1 MQAQARTEII
11 KRLPD
16 QTFAIGGRT
25 MVLESLLNP
34 ETVAN
39 KPLHIFVISVLFT
52 AISTWLSYSLFPSQS
67 SILSIA
73 FVTIFFVPFFQRLF
87 SVEEKKDEVAAHH
100 RTKQSFLKRHR
111 TVVLAYTAF
120 FMGMVLT
127 YSFLYVFSPA
137 IRDVYSLQLDWFRS
151 QGIAAVQPGS
161 FERYLFNNTQV
172 MFLFFIL
179 SVLFG
184 AGSVFILAW
193 NASVIAVFVGIIAH
207 KLVPSLGA
215 PLAYVYGVGTGLGS
229 IALHGVP
236 EIAGYFFAGV
246 AGGILSVGL
255 IRERFA
261 SGEFKEVVKDS
272 LVWIAIG
279 EGLIILGAFLE
290 AFF

>member
-1 MQAQARTEII
+1 MHGEHEM
-11 KRLPD
+11 
-16 QTFAIGGRT
+16 FAST
-25 MVLESLLNP
+25 TKPEVLLVVLESILRP
-34 ETVAN
+34 QFAVN
-39 KPLHIFVISVLFT
+39 KPLHIFAISVLFT
-52 AISTWLSYSLFPSQS
+52 AISVWLSYNLFPSQS

-87 SVEEKKDEVAAHH
+87 SVEERKDEKAVHQK
-100 RTKQSFLKRHR
+100 TKHGFLRRHR
-111 TVVLAYTAF
+111 PIVVAYTAF

-127 YSFLYVFSPA
+127 YSFLFVFSPT
-137 IRDVYSLQLDWFRS
+137 IRDLYSLQMDWFRS
-151 QGIAAVQPGS
+151 QGIAAVQPGN

-184 AGSVFILAW
+184 AGAIFILAW
-193 NASVIAVFVGIIAH
+193 NASVIAVFVGILAN
-207 KLVPSLGA
+207 KLVPALGA
-215 PLAYVYGVGTGLGS
+215 PMAYVYGVGAGLGS

-255 IRERFA
+255 LREKFM
-261 SGEFKEVVKDS
+261 SKEFKEMAKDS
-272 LVWIAIG
+272 LIWIGIG

>member
-1 MQAQARTEII
+1 
-11 KRLPD
+11 
-16 QTFAIGGRT
+16 
-25 MVLESLLNP
+25 MVLESLLSP
-34 ETVAN
+34 KFAVN
-39 KPLHIFVISVLFT
+39 KPLHIFVISILFT
-52 AISTWLSYSLFPSQS
+52 AISVWLAYNLFPSQS

-87 SVEEKKDEVAAHH
+87 SVEEKKDEFAAHH
-100 RTKQSFLKRHR
+100 KVKQNFLKRHR
-111 TVVLAYTAF
+111 PIVIAYTAF

-127 YSFLYVFSPA
+127 YSFIYVFSPT
-137 IRDVYSLQLDWFRS
+137 IRDLYSLQLDWFQS

-161 FERYLFNNTQV
+161 LERYFFNNTQV

-193 NASVIAVFVGIIAH
+193 NASVIAVFVGIISN

-215 PLAYVYGVGTGLGS
+215 TMAYVYGVGTGLGS
-229 IALHGVP
+229 IALHGIP

-255 IRERFA
+255 LREKFM
-261 SGEFKEVVKDS
+261 SKEFKEVAKDS
-272 LVWIAIG
+272 IIWLAIG
-279 EGLIILGAFLE
+279 EGLILLGAILE
-290 AFF
+290 TLF